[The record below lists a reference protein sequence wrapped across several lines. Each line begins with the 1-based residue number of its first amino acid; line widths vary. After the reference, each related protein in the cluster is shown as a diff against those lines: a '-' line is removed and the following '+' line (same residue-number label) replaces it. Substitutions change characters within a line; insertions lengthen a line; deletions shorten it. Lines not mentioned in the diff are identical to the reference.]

1 MDSKKRSG
9 HGRMIYCYF
18 ELCEKIW
25 GGSPATEQI
34 ESGVETAEVPESL
47 YDEDDQEESSNSTGA
62 TQQEQQNGSN
72 TNATTQE
79 QQATPSS
86 TGSTSTPT
94 NGGATQEQTPVQV
107 GRKRREQLSN
117 TLGSYRQQKLKK
129 KVPADSQMMRIAE
142 RELEMKEKMMDQF
155 DKVTSEHKDTMKKL
169 ASNLETLSD
178 TISNAFSMLQ
188 QSLMPGPGPSH
199 LPRYPTHGP
208 SFSPTYEQP
217 NYPYQHATPRPLYQ
231 PVPSYIALP
240 PISHHNSPVNF
251 SSSHIAPPPLES
263 TPPPPPPQPATP
275 NPYFEPIHP
284 NRGSPSMFGG
294 MDGSTIPSD
303 DDC

>member
-9 HGRMIYCYF
+9 HGRVIYCYF

-47 YDEDDQEESSNSTGA
+47 DDEDDQEESSNSTGA
-62 TQQEQQNGSN
+62 TQKEQQNGSN
-72 TNATTQE
+72 TNATTQEQQNGSNTTAATQE

-94 NGGATQEQTPVQV
+94 NSGATQEQTPVQV

-117 TLGSYRQQKLKK
+117 TLGSYQQQKLKK
-129 KVPADSQMMRIAE
+129 KVPADSQMMRIAK

-155 DKVTSEHKDTMKKL
+155 DKVTSEHRDTIKK

-188 QSLMPGPGPSH
+188 
-199 LPRYPTHGP
+199 
-208 SFSPTYEQP
+208 
-217 NYPYQHATPRPLYQ
+217 
-231 PVPSYIALP
+231 
-240 PISHHNSPVNF
+240 
-251 SSSHIAPPPLES
+251 
-263 TPPPPPPQPATP
+263 
-275 NPYFEPIHP
+275 
-284 NRGSPSMFGG
+284 RGR
-294 MDGSTIPSD
+294 
-303 DDC
+303 